1 MALDNLHEH
10 WDILSRDLLRAY
22 RFAEACLNDEQG
34 SLFFEYLEHNELGLA
49 YELLCEKLAQ
59 ERVKI
64 APDVYELL
72 RSMGLRMELS
82 PSTWEVISV
91 NELK

>member
-1 MALDNLHEH
+1 MVLNNQQLEFFES
-10 WDILSRDLLRAY
+10 LSRDLRRAHDCV
-22 RFAEACLNDEQG
+22 RTCLSDER

-49 YELLCEKLAQ
+49 YELLCERLAQ
-59 ERVKI
+59 EQVKI
-64 APDVYELL
+64 APEVYELL

-82 PSTWEVISV
+82 PSTWEVLSV